1 MAAGI
6 MRAEK
11 VKTMGELAG
20 REIHNERKREHS
32 NTNPDID
39 RNRTRD
45 NYSIG
50 EYDKRSYS
58 QRIEQEIAERYK
70 GGRAIRKDAVKCI
83 ELMFTADKSFFDRL
97 TPEQEK
103 AYFRSCYDFVADHFG
118 GRANIVA
125 DKVHKDE
132 KTPHIHLCLV
142 PLTKDGRLSA
152 RDYLGGKKE
161 LQQLQDAFYSEVSSK
176 WGLERGNRADLEHG
190 ESGRRH
196 KTTGELKL
204 ETEITRKRGYIEKAD
219 KMILERENILKKDL
233 LTAEEVERI
242 PSKPAMFDKDKVVI
256 SAKDFDDLKKNAS
269 VTVNLLQEI
278 EPAREIN
285 RRARKIVQ
293 DAVNE
298 AKKKEAEGILLLD
311 KAKKEANN
319 LHEKLASAELRGVKA
334 ELAEVKREH
343 PEWFQQQEH
352 RKNRNRGRE

>member
-1 MAAGI
+1 
-6 MRAEK
+6 MRC
-11 VKTMGELAG
+11 V
-20 REIHNERKREHS
+20 
-32 NTNPDID
+32 
-39 RNRTRD
+39 
-45 NYSIG
+45 
-50 EYDKRSYS
+50 
-58 QRIEQEIAERYK
+58 
-70 GGRAIRKDAVKCI
+70 
-83 ELMFTADKSFFDRL
+83 ELMFTADKSFFDGL

-103 AYFRSCYDFVADHFG
+103 EYFRNCYDFVADHFG

-125 DKVHKDE
+125 DKIHKDE
-132 KTPHIHLCLV
+132 KTPHMHLCLV

-152 RDYLGGKKE
+152 KDFLGGKKE
-161 LQQLQDAFYSEVSSK
+161 LQQLQDAFYNEVSSK

-219 KMILERENILKKDL
+219 KMIQEREAILKKDL

-256 SAKDFDDLKKNAS
+256 SAKDFDALKKNAS

-285 RRARKIVQ
+285 RRARTIVQ
-293 DAVNE
+293 KAVDE

-319 LHEKLASAELRGVKA
+319 LQEKLASAELRGVKA

-343 PEWFQQQEH
+343 PEWFRQQD